1 MKLLLHIGAAKA
13 GSTTIQDSLFLNR
26 AALAQQGIAYW
37 QPSDA
42 TVPPPRVLSN
52 LFEPGRKPLLPKERL
67 HFATREE
74 SRAFSRREWDRMA
87 AEIGA
92 QGPALT
98 ILSSESLYYLRPG
111 PILDELRR
119 TFSEIVV
126 LMYVRDPVPL
136 YRSALDQLI
145 RDGARLADLPLPA
158 QVRLG
163 AADTLRR
170 YRQQLGAENVILRR
184 FDRACLAGG
193 DLLVDLYQQI
203 GLIHGQPVAPLHPVH
218 STNESFSAAATLW
231 ILGLNEGFERLGSG
245 GDAAQIQ
252 RRQVLLE
259 RLRRAPGLTGLPKLT
274 DPPAAIQDWIRRAN
288 RDDIAFLN
296 QHAFDRTLPL
306 EGPDSDAPLPPE
318 AEQRQAVRDWLL
330 GQVKPEDLARVLVA
344 ALP

>member
-13 GSTTIQDSLFLNR
+13 GSTTIQASLLLNR

-52 LFEPGRKPLLPKERL
+52 LFEPARKPLLPKERL

-74 SRAFSRREWDRMA
+74 ARDWSRREWDRMA
-87 AEIGA
+87 AEISA
-92 QGPALT
+92 ERPALT

-111 PILDELRR
+111 AVLEEVRR

-126 LMYVRDPVPL
+126 LMYIRDPVPL

-158 QVRLG
+158 QVTLG
-163 AADTLRR
+163 SADTLRR

-184 FDRACLAGG
+184 FDRACLEGG
-193 DLLVDLYQQI
+193 DLLTDVYQQI
-203 GLIHGQPVAPLHPVH
+203 GQIHGQPVAPAHPVH

-231 ILGLNEGFERLGSG
+231 ILTLNEGFERLSETD
-245 GDAAQIQ
+245 DARQIQ
-252 RRQVLLE
+252 HRQALLE
-259 RLRRAPGLTGLPKLT
+259 RLRRAPALKDLPKLT
-274 DPPAAIQDWIRRAN
+274 DPPPEIRDWIRRAN
-288 RDDIAFLN
+288 REDIAFLN
-296 QHAFDRTLPL
+296 QHAFDRTLPM
-306 EGPDSDAPLPPE
+306 EGPASDAPLPPE
-318 AEQRQAVRDWLL
+318 AEQRRAIRDWLL
-330 GQVKPEDLARVLVA
+330 GQLNPGDLARVMAA